1 LKSKWSQLVTLVSA
15 SKTAEPLHQNAG
27 ARLPSAAQRWRGGS
41 AREILPGLLLASAS
55 TAASLVFRT
64 PPGMTTFSPQTYHNI
79 VGTTAWAKQSVT
91 LGLRRRLR
99 IAIALLGVRLPCGQV
114 FEVGGRNLGIIAATV
129 LATFAVAEAGAS
141 IIAATTLTIALA
153 VMGPGTDV

>member
-1 LKSKWSQLVTLVSA
+1 VTLVSA
-15 SKTAEPLHQNAG
+15 SKTAEPLHQKAG
-27 ARLPSAAQRWRGGS
+27 ARLPSAAQRCCGRS

-55 TAASLVFRT
+55 TAASLVFRM
-64 PPGMTTFSPQTYHNI
+64 PPGMTTFNPQILWLVIGIAYHNI
-79 VGTTAWAKQSVT
+79 VGTTAWAKQNVT

-153 VMGPGTDV
+153 AMGPGTDV

>member
-1 LKSKWSQLVTLVSA
+1 MTLVSA
-15 SKTAEPLHQNAG
+15 SKTAEPLHQKAG
-27 ARLPSAAQRWRGGS
+27 ARLPSAAQRCCGRS
-41 AREILPGLLLASAS
+41 AREILPGLVLASAS

-64 PPGMTTFSPQTYHNI
+64 PPGMTTFSPQILWLVIGIAYHNI

-99 IAIALLGVRLPCGQV
+99 TATCGQV

-141 IIAATTLTIALA
+141 IIAATTLTLALA
-153 VMGPGTDV
+153 AMGPGTDV